1 MTEEVRAYVQ
11 TKTDFFNQYFDVT
24 GSAAYAS
31 FEQVVFALAEQC
43 TTAQEFETAYA
54 NAGFY
59 TRVSDLAQQL
69 PQKTMSMKEIRQSQ
83 KEFFQTE
90 EGKKAKEELMS
101 ATKKAVVHTAKEQA
115 IQDAEMLTKDITR
128 GATKQFMKDKGL
140 VDDWTGRNKIDDAL
154 RYRRTKSGHLM
165 ETGLLRRGESVMDHV
180 YRAEGSAV
188 NRVGNFF
195 RKKLGRGNDAQDVQD
210 GQYGQEWQDGQDWE
224 D

>member
-1 MTEEVRAYVQ
+1 MKGLCFVLILAMGCAAKASPSLLFTEVCVANIDQ
-11 TKTDFFNQYFDVT
+11 TIDYSNNYGGWVELYNPTDEDVSLN
-24 GSAAYAS
+24 GWY
-31 FEQVVFALAEQC
+31 L
-43 TTAQEFETAYA
+43 
-54 NAGFY
+54 
-59 TRVSDLAQQL
+59 SD
-69 PQKTMSMKEIRQSQ
+69 
-83 KEFFQTE
+83 
-90 EGKKAKEELMS
+90 
-101 ATKKAVVHTAKEQA
+101 
-115 IQDAEMLTKDITR
+115 DAEMLTKDITR

-165 ETGLLRRGESVMDHV
+165 ETGLLKRGESVMDHV